1 MPGRRSQQGRRNASN
16 LSLAARR
23 DLPMFRAGGWSDHRP
38 GQFSQ
43 SRRAEDSMGWVFAVA
58 VAIALIGTGP
68 SVAQMVVVGGSP
80 TPSAGTASS
89 LGTLNSPVGG
99 AGIPLAPT
107 ELFPG
112 GLSPAPSGPIECPV
126 LTGSAVVPFSPS
138 PASPSNTFD
147 AGGTISTDV
156 NTGLTVGCGTVADG
170 FPVLSGL
177 SSVPGSG
184 AVTSSAP
191 ISLCGANI
199 PIGASDLSGAG
210 LGGLIGVPVPSPSIA
225 ACPGPGG
232 IATGIAPALGSGS
245 PIGGNIPAPGVSL
258 PFGC

>member
-1 MPGRRSQQGRRNASN
+1 MGR
-16 LSLAARR
+16 
-23 DLPMFRAGGWSDHRP
+23 M
-38 GQFSQ
+38 
-43 SRRAEDSMGWVFAVA
+43 FAVA
-58 VAIALIGTGP
+58 VAIALLGTGP
-68 SVAQMVVVGGSP
+68 SVAQIAVVGGP
-80 TPSAGTASS
+80 PPSGGGTSSS
-89 LGTLNSPVGG
+89 LGTLNPMSPVGG

-112 GLSPAPSGPIECPV
+112 GLSPAPSGPMDCPV

-147 AGGTISTDV
+147 AGGTTSTDV
-156 NTGLTVGCGTVADG
+156 NPGLIVGCGTVAEG

-184 AVTSSAP
+184 ALTPSAATS
-191 ISLCGANI
+191 LGGA
-199 PIGASDLSGAG
+199 PIGATDPSGAG

-225 ACPGPGG
+225 SCPGPGG

-245 PIGGNIPAPGVSL
+245 PIGGNVPTPGVSL